1 MPTAGSAEARPRENR
16 TRYVVLGML
25 SADPMTGYA
34 LRQRIAHTVG
44 HFWQESYGQLYPT
57 LRRLAA
63 ERLIEARAAR
73 GGPGRAGATYQV
85 TARGRDALAAW
96 LARPPAVE
104 PVRNELL
111 LKVFFGGAVAPEVTM
126 RNLEAVAARLRAQR
140 QELQA
145 VADVFEAEVGGHP
158 DAPYWRLTLEFGL
171 RVMGTALEWVDHAL
185 GAVSELRPR
194 GRRPSSGTGH
204 TGHTGRTG
212 RGTGRERRTGSASAG
227 NGPEWR
233 PSSRVTPFARA
244 ARREDARHHGGRP

>member
-1 MPTAGSAEARPRENR
+1 MYRPDISGSGMPPVGSAQRRPRENR

-25 SADPMTGYA
+25 SAGPMTGYA
-34 LRQRIAHTVG
+34 LRQRIARSVG

-73 GGPGRAGATYQV
+73 GGPGRAGATYHV
-85 TARGRDALAAW
+85 TARGREALAAW
-96 LARPPAVE
+96 VARPPAVE

-126 RNLEAVAARLRAQR
+126 RNLEAVAARLRARR

-145 VADVFEAEVGGHP
+145 VADAFEAEAGGHP

-171 RVMGTALEWVDHAL
+171 RVMRSAQEWIDHAL
-185 GAVSELRPR
+185 GAVGGLRSG
-194 GRRPSSGTGH
+194 GRRLGSVA
-204 TGHTGRTG
+204 R
-212 RGTGRERRTGSASAG
+212 RERVSGAGPPGTQLGQRRT
-227 NGPEWR
+227 
-233 PSSRVTPFARA
+233 SRAAPFPRA
-244 ARREDARHHGGRP
+244 ARRRAAQRHGGRP